1 MLGSSPHQKQHQ
13 LLGDYSGN
21 RLDIFVQYDIQLFFY
36 SWLAQILHIS
46 KGLWVNFHFTTIWWE
61 PPCSRCYFFPQSRRT
76 LQLLLNVKIMHSFY
90 KNVKQ
95 YGKRHKD
102 KSKINPKSHLSEI
115 IAHLFDE
122 KSLQESF
129 NAFRHFLQ
137 NCIILYT
144 LFCNLLFLWTLST
157 YTESSVMSWVMEKKY
172 LTLKR
177 GWDHYGFFHRSS
189 LWFCELNPF
198 LAFPP

>member
-1 MLGSSPHQKQHQ
+1 MLGSSPRQKQHQ
-13 LLGDYSGN
+13 LLGNG
-21 RLDIFVQYDIQLFFY
+21 LDIFVQYDIQLFFY
-36 SWLAQILHIS
+36 SWLAQILHS
-46 KGLWVNFHFTTIWWE
+46 YKRTMSQFSFHYYLMRASLFQML
-61 PPCSRCYFFPQSRRT
+61 FFPQTRRA
-76 LQLLLNVKIMHSFY
+76 LQLLLNVKIMHSLY

-122 KSLQESF
+122 KSLQDSF
-129 NAFRHFLQ
+129 NAFRHFSQ
-137 NCIILYT
+137 NCIILYM

-157 YTESSVMSWVMEKKY
+157 YTESSIMSWVVEKKY

-177 GWDHYGFFHRSS
+177 GCDHYSFFHHSI

>member
-1 MLGSSPHQKQHQ
+1 MITQGTGWTFLCNMTFSSSFIHDLRKSCIDP
-13 LLGDYSGN
+13 
-21 RLDIFVQYDIQLFFY
+21 
-36 SWLAQILHIS
+36 

-61 PPCSRCYFFPQSRRT
+61 PPCSRCFFFPQTRKA
-76 LQLLLNVKIMHSFY
+76 LQLLLNVKIMHRLY

-122 KSLQESF
+122 KSLQDSF

-137 NCIILYT
+137 NCILLYM

-157 YTESSVMSWVMEKKY
+157 YTESSITSWVMEKKY

-177 GWDHYGFFHRSS
+177 GCDHYSFFHRSI